1 MPSPAD
7 SDTADSTPQNQ
18 PTSKVARILRNYRF
32 PLFILAGVVI
42 GAVIG
47 LVFGERATVIKPF
60 GTLFINMM
68 FTLVV
73 PLVFFSIAS
82 AVSGMSSAARL
93 GKIMGSMLGVF
104 AVTGVIAS
112 IVMVAALWLF
122 NATEGVQVEMPDL
135 FSPKRSKLI
144 F

>member
-1 MPSPAD
+1 MSSPTASPAQS
-7 SDTADSTPQNQ
+7 SDTKTQ
-18 PTSKVARILRNYRF
+18 PSGFLRILRNYRF
-32 PLFILAGVVI
+32 PLFILTGVVV

-73 PLVFFSIAS
+73 PLVFFSVSS
-82 AVSGMSSAARL
+82 AVAGMSSAARL
-93 GKIMGSMLGVF
+93 GKIMGTMLGVF

-112 IVMVAALWLF
+112 IVMVAALGLF
-122 NATEGVQVEMPDL
+122 
-135 FSPKRSKLI
+135 RSE
-144 F
+144 